1 MGVEV
6 LLVEEGRA
14 VARMEI
20 SDSHRNFLG
29 MVHGG
34 AIFSLADVAF
44 SAAANSWGTRAMAI
58 HITIDYLAAPGDTPY
73 LEAEVRKTGRAGRA
87 TTECRCATPRV
98 RSSPCSPAGPT
109 RPKKIW
115 PKAQHIPE
123 PLRLT
128 CRRRGPFSSH
138 APVPIHISNRTR
150 LEKDNC
156 VFGHVSQQ

>member
-1 MGVEV
+1 VDDSVFEAIKRDPFAERMGVEV

-87 TTECRCATPRV
+87 CHYGMQVRNSSGEVIAVLSGWAYQTKKDLAEGATYP
-98 RSSPCSPAGPT
+98 
-109 RPKKIW
+109 
-115 PKAQHIPE
+115 
-123 PLRLT
+123 
-128 CRRRGPFSSH
+128 
-138 APVPIHISNRTR
+138 
-150 LEKDNC
+150 
-156 VFGHVSQQ
+156 